1 MLAPVAKKCSPIILT
16 RQEPKTQQA
25 APITSQRPSRLN
37 ALNGLGNRA
46 QLASVPSGRPA
57 TVASQTPGT
66 GQQASAA
73 KPADAHSDRQK
84 IIATIAREAEQNIN
98 KSHLRKPDTE
108 KLLTRQAISGTI
120 LGRPPTQHTATA
132 LAANNQAKTLIDN
145 AVKGFGIV
153 EKGMADPHYASQAI
167 DSALCAIYSNHK
179 DTFLKRLEHSAKP
192 VQNELLS
199 TLPADTQQTTRQALS
214 GAHTSPQQHANTKVT
229 GALDRLEQLK
239 NKPLVKAFGMHH
251 IVNLLQK
258 GIVNIAGRS
267 LLKHSLQDA
276 VATAYQKGRNVSLAT
291 GSLKALNDV
300 TQEITQHQQ
309 GSADARA
316 SHLPYPHTALE
327 IVSHEAVLN
336 HLLKTKGHARHDGN
350 VLSAAAQIAYHKGL
364 CDGIRNAYLHTIG
377 SAAQDAGLSGNT
389 PHRDK
394 AFTPTG
400 AGANP
405 YIRPTLDAVAQHY
418 PDALMNQEIKDQL
431 SKHAH
436 HQLMAEID
444 TLSKHLKP
452 KLESLPSSDSDNDP
466 TLKAKLQNLMKY
478 SPDGFNDSLTKI
490 SRRFEGF
497 VS

>member
-1 MLAPVAKKCSPIILT
+1 M
-16 RQEPKTQQA
+16 
-25 APITSQRPSRLN
+25 
-37 ALNGLGNRA
+37 NGLGNRA